1 MMLDMQIYLRKKI
14 RMLEGITDFRI
25 LFGTLIVVY
34 CFIALIFALAI
45 AHTKVID
52 PKISCDPIPAQYME
66 SSAKKVNVSIHI
78 NNFLEFDILLNNQ
91 FISNLSVYFMYD
103 EKLIKESIIDA
114 FTFENAVIMH
124 KSAPAYTI
132 ARNGKTIASYDVQLK
147 SKHIF
152 DYRYFPF
159 DRHRINFVIINKHA
173 NLDQLVY
180 VTDNQSISI
189 QENAFTKD
197 WIQYDQSTEYGI
209 KKSII
214 TLDSE
219 QSESLYERVIF
230 SINFERATYK
240 STFTIFLPLFL
251 IFFIG
256 LLSLMFDVLNQ
267 FSTILTLSL
276 GSTTALIFY
285 SKDLQEIVPATRSF
299 TLTEMIYVLVLAII
313 LLTLTIQIIML
324 QYLHK
329 KKSMTQMKEILDYT
343 VASLNVIRSLCFLLF
358 PLIMLIM
365 IALLLL
371 S

>member
-1 MMLDMQIYLRKKI
+1 MLDMQIYLRKKI
-14 RMLEGITDFRI
+14 RTLEGITDFRI
-25 LFGTLIVVY
+25 LFGALIAVY
-34 CFIALIFALAI
+34 SFIALIFAFAI
-45 AHTKVID
+45 ARTKVID
-52 PKISCDPIPAQYME
+52 PKISCDPMPAQYMQ
-66 SSAKKVNVSIHI
+66 SAGKQVNVSFRI
-78 NNFLEFDILLNNQ
+78 NNFLEFDILNNQ
-91 FISNLSVYFMYD
+91 FISNVSVYFMYD
-103 EKLIKESIIDA
+103 EKLIKQAIIDA

-124 KSAPAYTI
+124 KSAPVHTI
-132 ARNGKTIASYDVQLK
+132 ARNEKTIASYDVQLK

-173 NLDQLVY
+173 SLDQLVY

-189 QENAFTKD
+189 QEDAFTKD

-209 KKSII
+209 KNSIV
-214 TLDSE
+214 TLDGE
-219 QSESLYERVIF
+219 QSELLYERVIF
-230 SINFERATYK
+230 SIDFERVTYK

-256 LLSLMFDVLNQ
+256 ILSLMFDVLNQ

-285 SKDLQEIVPATRSF
+285 SKDLQDVLPATRTF

-313 LLTLTIQIIML
+313 LLTLTIQVIML

-371 S
+371 F